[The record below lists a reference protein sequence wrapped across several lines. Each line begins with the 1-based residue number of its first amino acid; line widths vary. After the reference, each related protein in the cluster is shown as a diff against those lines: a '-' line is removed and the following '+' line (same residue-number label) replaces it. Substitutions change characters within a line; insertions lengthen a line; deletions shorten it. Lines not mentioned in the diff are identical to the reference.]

1 MSARFIAN
9 RELLFSEKGKPAR
22 ASLRVSVSEPTIV
35 DRTASGV
42 KLDAQAAV
50 CTISFEGLG
59 IADVEV
65 HGADS
70 LHALAQ
76 ASDVDRYLRGMSKKF
91 DFFWPN
97 GDPYFDE

>member
-1 MSARFIAN
+1 MPARYIAS

-22 ASLRVSVSEPTIV
+22 ASFRVSVTAPTV
-35 DRTASGV
+35 AERTASGV
-42 KLDAQAAV
+42 QLDAPAAV

>member
-1 MSARFIAN
+1 MSARVIAN

-22 ASLRVSVSEPTIV
+22 AILRVSVSEPRIA

-42 KLDAQAAV
+42 ELDAQAAV